1 MCWEK
6 AVKSSRNAKFA
17 RNSNQN
23 TERITLDIAVSDLAA
38 RQLRDYLQG
47 TPGIYFAEDHPPLEL
62 EEAYGVQA
70 EVAKLRSVAGDSI
83 AGYKVGCI
91 GPKIREAFGMSGPIS
106 GILFTSELRPSGSAV
121 SASKHT
127 SLAIEGEMAVRIGA
141 KDQIVCAFPVIELH
155 NYVFRAKVR
164 SLSELVANNG
174 LNAGVIFP
182 RLEDTTAH
190 PVCPQSGKLEIRIND
205 ELTDSGPMWSMPGG
219 PEEAVAWLKHHL
231 PQYGLSLQAGQ
242 IILTGTSLGLHHVR
256 PSDRI
261 QVFAEGCGG
270 LEARIID

>member
-1 MCWEK
+1 MYLGAADEP
-6 AVKSSRNAKFA
+6 
-17 RNSNQN
+17 
-23 TERITLDIAVSDLAA
+23 LDITVSDLAA
-38 RQLRDYLQG
+38 RQLKRDYFQG
-47 TPGIYFAEDHPPLEL
+47 TPGVYFAEDHPPLEL

-127 SLAIEGEMAVRIGA
+127 SLAIEGEMAVRIGV
-141 KDQIVCAFPVIELH
+141 KDQIVCAFPVIELSY
-155 NYVFRAKVR
+155 YVFRARVR

-174 LNAGVIFP
+174 RNAGVILP
-182 RLEDTTAH
+182 KLQDTTAH
-190 PVCPQSGKLEIRIND
+190 PLCPQSGKLEVRIND
-205 ELTDSGPMWSMPGG
+205 ELTDWARCGACL
-219 PEEAVAWLKHHL
+219 AVRRKLSL
-231 PQYGLSLQAGQ
+231 GSSIICRMDRLSLQAGQ

-261 QVFAEGCGG
+261 QVFAEGYGD
-270 LEARIID
+270 LDASIID